1 MGKQPPGKDGP
12 CGIIEIFQACRL
24 AKRHP
29 GGTPPRFPEFSPVHS
44 LLRLSR
50 LIDWINE
57 RVGRAVMWLVLV
69 AVVISAGNALVR
81 KLFNTSSNALLEIQW
96 YLFAAI
102 FMLAAGYTFLRNE
115 HVRIDILTSRLSP
128 RGQNVVDIVGI
139 LFFLLPMAGLILWLS
154 WPIVMTSLASGEM
167 SQNSGGLIRWPVK
180 MMLPLGLGLLVLQAF
195 SELVKRI
202 AFLAGHGPDPL
213 QKKSSGAAT
222 ADLVAAIK
230 AQREGRVEP

>member
-1 MGKQPPGKDGP
+1 M
-12 CGIIEIFQACRL
+12 
-24 AKRHP
+24 
-29 GGTPPRFPEFSPVHS
+29 SS

-115 HVRIDILTSRLSP
+115 HVRIDILTSRLSA
-128 RGQNVVDIVGI
+128 RGQNVVDILGI
-139 LFFLLPMAGLILWLS
+139 VFFLLPMAVLILWLS

-167 SQNSGGLIRWPVK
+167 SQNSGGLLRWPVK
-180 MMLPLGLGLLVLQAF
+180 MLLPLGLGLLVLQAL

-202 AFLAGHGPDPL
+202 AFLTGHGPNPL
-213 QKKSSGAAT
+213 QKKPAGAAT
-222 ADLVAAIK
+222 EDLVAAIK
-230 AQREGRVEP
+230 AQRERRAEP

>member
-1 MGKQPPGKDGP
+1 M
-12 CGIIEIFQACRL
+12 
-24 AKRHP
+24 
-29 GGTPPRFPEFSPVHS
+29 SS

-57 RVGRAVMWLVLV
+57 RVGRSVMWLVLI

-128 RGQNVVDIVGI
+128 RGQNIVDVIGI
-139 LFFLLPMAGLILWLS
+139 LFFLLPMAVLILWLS
-154 WPIVMTSLASGEM
+154 WPIVVNSVQSGEM
-167 SQNSGGLIRWPVK
+167 SQNPGGLIRWPVK
-180 MMLPLGLGLLVLQAF
+180 MLLPAGLALLVLQAI
-195 SELVKRI
+195 SELIKRI
-202 AFLAGHGPDPL
+202 AFLRGLIANPAEKHKGPSAEEEL
-213 QKKSSGAAT
+213 A
-222 ADLVAAIK
+222 AAIK
-230 AQREGRVEP
+230 AKKGEA

>member
-1 MGKQPPGKDGP
+1 MS
-12 CGIIEIFQACRL
+12 F
-24 AKRHP
+24 
-29 GGTPPRFPEFSPVHS
+29 

-57 RVGRAVMWLVLV
+57 RVGRSVMWLVLI

-128 RGQNVVDIVGI
+128 RGQNIVDVIGI

-154 WPIVMTSLASGEM
+154 WPIVMTSVQSGEM
-167 SQNSGGLIRWPVK
+167 SQNPGGLIRWPVWLA
-180 MMLPLGLGLLVLQAF
+180 LPVGFTLLLLQGW
-195 SELVKRI
+195 SELIKRI
-202 AFLAGHGPDPL
+202 AFLTGDGPDPTL
-213 QKKSSGAAT
+213 KAGEKSAEEELAEILRLRTEQEQAA
-222 ADLVAAIK
+222 AVPAAQ
-230 AQREGRVEP
+230 AR

>member
-1 MGKQPPGKDGP
+1 M
-12 CGIIEIFQACRL
+12 
-24 AKRHP
+24 
-29 GGTPPRFPEFSPVHS
+29 SS

-96 YLFAAI
+96 YLFATI

>member
-1 MGKQPPGKDGP
+1 M
-12 CGIIEIFQACRL
+12 
-24 AKRHP
+24 
-29 GGTPPRFPEFSPVHS
+29 SS

-139 LFFLLPMAGLILWLS
+139 LFFLLPMAGLILWLL

>member
-1 MGKQPPGKDGP
+1 MS
-12 CGIIEIFQACRL
+12 F
-24 AKRHP
+24 
-29 GGTPPRFPEFSPVHS
+29 

-57 RVGRAVMWLVLV
+57 RVGRSVMWLVLI

-128 RGQNVVDIVGI
+128 RGQNIVDVIGI
-139 LFFLLPMAGLILWLS
+139 LFFLLPMAVLILWLS
-154 WPIVMTSLASGEM
+154 WPIVVNSVQSGEM
-167 SQNSGGLIRWPVK
+167 SQNPGGLIRWPVK
-180 MMLPLGLGLLVLQAF
+180 MLLPAGLALLVLQAI
-195 SELVKRI
+195 SELIKRV
-202 AFLAGHGPDPL
+202 AFLTGHGPNPL
-213 QKKSSGAAT
+213 RRKSSGAGT
-222 ADLVAAIK
+222 EDLVAAIK
-230 AQREGRVEP
+230 AQSDNARAGQ

>member
-1 MGKQPPGKDGP
+1 M
-12 CGIIEIFQACRL
+12 
-24 AKRHP
+24 
-29 GGTPPRFPEFSPVHS
+29 HS

-230 AQREGRVEP
+230 AQREGRAEP

>member
-1 MGKQPPGKDGP
+1 M
-12 CGIIEIFQACRL
+12 
-24 AKRHP
+24 
-29 GGTPPRFPEFSPVHS
+29 SS

-139 LFFLLPMAGLILWLS
+139 LFFLLPMAVLILWLS

>member
-1 MGKQPPGKDGP
+1 MS
-12 CGIIEIFQACRL
+12 F
-24 AKRHP
+24 
-29 GGTPPRFPEFSPVHS
+29 
-44 LLRLSR
+44 LLRLAR

-57 RVGRAVMWLVLV
+57 RVGRSVMWLVLI

-128 RGQNVVDIVGI
+128 RGQNIVDVIGI

-154 WPIVMTSLASGEM
+154 WPIVMNSVASGEM
-167 SQNSGGLIRWPVK
+167 SQNPGGLIRWPVK
-180 MMLPLGLGLLVLQAF
+180 MLLPLGLALLVLQAV
-195 SELVKRI
+195 SELIKRI
-202 AFLAGHGPDPL
+202 AFLAGQGPNPL
-213 QKKSSGAAT
+213 HRRGAGAGT
-222 ADLVAAIK
+222 EDLVAAIK
-230 AQREGRVEP
+230 AHKGQEGAAK

>member
-1 MGKQPPGKDGP
+1 M
-12 CGIIEIFQACRL
+12 
-24 AKRHP
+24 
-29 GGTPPRFPEFSPVHS
+29 SS

-96 YLFAAI
+96 YLFATI

-128 RGQNVVDIVGI
+128 RGQNIVDVIGIV
-139 LFFLLPMAGLILWLS
+139 FFLLPMAVLILWLS

-180 MMLPLGLGLLVLQAF
+180 MLLPLGLGLLLLQAL

-213 QKKSSGAAT
+213 QKKSSGAVT